1 MIFFAPYFQP
11 SLEPCFSI
19 FAKESWKAKF
29 FWQISRQTGY
39 FSVKFHTKLDKI
51 RVKFRASF
59 FHDFFRTLFST
70 KSWTLFFSFFSLQRS
85 ISFQRFLANSYKYL
99 KNSES
104 FNSSTLFVLFKTFF
118 ATMISVLENKIFS
131 KTCKPDFFKCFSPK
145 FGETLNSFWIFLFSF
160 SRNFLDPFLAFS

>member
-104 FNSSTLFVLFKTFF
+104 FNSSTLFKTFF

-131 KTCKPDFFKCFSPK
+131 KTCKPDFFKCFRQSS
-145 FGETLNSFWIFLFSF
+145 ENLWILSEYFSFLFHEISWTLF
-160 SRNFLDPFLAFS
+160 